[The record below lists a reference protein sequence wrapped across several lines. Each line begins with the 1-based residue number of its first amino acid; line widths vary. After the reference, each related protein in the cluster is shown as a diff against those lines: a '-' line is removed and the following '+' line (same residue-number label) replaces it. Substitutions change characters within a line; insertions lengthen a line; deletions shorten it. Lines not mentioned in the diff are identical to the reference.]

1 MDNPFEQVW
10 VTGIGLLSCAGEG
23 TAAHMS
29 ALDDSNALPLVD
41 AQTFA
46 PYPIHALPPIDMARQ
61 IPKRSDLR
69 QMEKWQHIGVYSA
82 GLALEDAGIAHNAEL
97 LGKTHLVVAAGSGE
111 RDAGVDSNV
120 LDAIASRGDTELS
133 AKEILPTALRPTL
146 FLAQL
151 SNLLAGNISIVHNV
165 TASSRTFMG
174 EEMAGLSAIENAVRR
189 IAAGQAQIVLVGGAL
204 NAERKDLLL
213 GYELGC
219 NLWAH
224 PYAPVWQ
231 RHAAG
236 GGFVPGSAGAFLVLE
251 SRSHAVARGAD
262 PYARISAVAT
272 DRAQRTEPGQIRQVL
287 QQLFKWASVNLAPSP
302 IAILSGASGVEP
314 ATREEWD
321 FLDDLGANGFTT
333 TIRAFGSRLG
343 HAVEAQFPLGLSIAA
358 LALNRGE
365 LFAPS
370 DDVEDAMTSS
380 LERVLVTGVGHW
392 RGEGLALLERVTG
405 GRTQ

>member
-1 MDNPFEQVW
+1 M
-10 VTGIGLLSCAGEG
+10 
-23 TAAHMS
+23 
-29 ALDDSNALPLVD
+29 
-41 AQTFA
+41 
-46 PYPIHALPPIDMARQ
+46 
-61 IPKRSDLR
+61 
-69 QMEKWQHIGVYSA
+69 
-82 GLALEDAGIAHNAEL
+82 
-97 LGKTHLVVAAGSGE
+97 
-111 RDAGVDSNV
+111 
-120 LDAIASRGDTELS
+120 
-133 AKEILPTALRPTL
+133 
-146 FLAQL
+146 
-151 SNLLAGNISIVHNV
+151 
-165 TASSRTFMG
+165 
-174 EEMAGLSAIENAVRR
+174 
-189 IAAGQAQIVLVGGAL
+189 
-204 NAERKDLLL
+204 
-213 GYELGC
+213 
-219 NLWAH
+219 
-224 PYAPVWQ
+224 
-231 RHAAG
+231 
-236 GGFVPGSAGAFLVLE
+236 LE

-262 PYARISAVAT
+262 PYARISAVST